1 MRTMAIE
8 QQIPAKW
15 LIISSYV
22 LPVMVLVG
30 AILLSIMPVHVGGY
44 DKILPP
50 FIYSVI
56 YYWAVFRP
64 KVFPASLAFGTGI
77 VMDLLV
83 GLTVGVNAFVLVSMR
98 WIIVVQSR
106 FLSGQQFLAQW
117 LVYGIMTLLGQFSL
131 WALYSLLSQAFIP
144 LIPVVIGC
152 VFSIALFPL
161 FYGILHNVHRLIEIA
176 HETP

>member
-1 MRTMAIE
+1 MSIE

-15 LIISSYV
+15 LIVSGFV
-22 LPVMVLVG
+22 LPVVVLAGSV
-30 AILLSIMPVHVGGY
+30 LLSIMPVHIGGY

-50 FIYSVI
+50 FVYSVI

-64 KVFPASLAFGTGI
+64 AVFPASMAFATGI
-77 VMDLLV
+77 VMDLLI

-106 FLSGQQFLAQW
+106 FLGGQQFLAQW
-117 LVYGIMTLLGQFSL
+117 LVYGIVTVLGQLVL
-131 WALYSLLSQAFIP
+131 WLLYSALSQA
-144 LIPVVIGC
+144 LMPVMPILIGC

-161 FYGILHNVHRLIEIA
+161 FYGILHNVHRLIEMA